1 MGDVVLAPVTL
12 GKRHTK
18 KARPVVIIADSGNN
32 SWLACPI
39 SSTPAYDA
47 PSISLDLKDF
57 EDGGL
62 DIMLESYVLAG
73 TPVSIRASD
82 IIGKKGRLSQEAI
95 AAIISIVPGD

>member
-12 GKRHTK
+12 DKRHPI
-18 KARPVVIIADSGNN
+18 KARPVVIVADFGNN

-39 SSTPAYDA
+39 SRTPPHDA
-47 PSISLDLKDF
+47 PSIPLDLQDF

-62 DIMLESYVLAG
+62 DIMLESYVLPG

-82 IIGKKGRLSQEAI
+82 VIGKKGRLSQEVI
-95 AAIISIVPGD
+95 AAIISLLPGN